1 MEGRMGTMGDEPIE
15 RPERE
20 EARSGEAERAVKEV
34 GSAKSARDA
43 DAAGKEGA
51 EPYKPGSFEGGIVEF
66 PSGDEPAV
74 PPRKRLPLVLA
85 IIGLVLCFTGSLA
98 LVGAAC
104 GAVSLGLFVRDRKAT
119 EGSPALAAPKA
130 TLGLAACSL
139 LLGITI
145 MAGMAS
151 GDDAQVQQPDQPASQ
166 QQEALLEAAEEHEL
180 SFVVE
185 AAGEEDAPASVT
197 VLVTGTQADGT
208 KVSDSHRAALGKTYV
223 LAYPAGSYTFEVS
236 ASSLE
241 AGDVLFKA
249 ERVECA
255 FDGSADRTVRIKVS
269 QDAAAM
275 QKAQEEKAAQ
285 EKAAQEEAERQRA
298 EEAAAAEAAAAAAAE
313 QEAAAAAAAEQEAA
327 AAAAAAAA
335 ASGGGGDTVYITNT
349 GEKYHRDGCRYLKKS
364 QIAISRSDAIA
375 QGYGACSVCNP

>member
-51 EPYKPGSFEGGIVEF
+51 EPYKPGSFEGGIVEV

-185 AAGEEDAPASVT
+185 AAGEEDVPAS
-197 VLVTGTQADGT
+197 
-208 KVSDSHRAALGKTYV
+208 
-223 LAYPAGSYTFEVS
+223 S
-236 ASSLE
+236 ASPLIF
-241 AGDVLFKA
+241 APP
-249 ERVECA
+249 
-255 FDGSADRTVRIKVS
+255 
-269 QDAAAM
+269 
-275 QKAQEEKAAQ
+275 
-285 EKAAQEEAERQRA
+285 
-298 EEAAAAEAAAAAAAE
+298 
-313 QEAAAAAAAEQEAA
+313 
-327 AAAAAAAA
+327 A
-335 ASGGGGDTVYITNT
+335 ASPV
-349 GEKYHRDGCRYLKKS
+349 
-364 QIAISRSDAIA
+364 
-375 QGYGACSVCNP
+375 

>member
-1 MEGRMGTMGDEPIE
+1 M
-15 RPERE
+15 
-20 EARSGEAERAVKEV
+20 
-34 GSAKSARDA
+34 
-43 DAAGKEGA
+43 
-51 EPYKPGSFEGGIVEF
+51 
-66 PSGDEPAV
+66 
-74 PPRKRLPLVLA
+74 
-85 IIGLVLCFTGSLA
+85 
-98 LVGAAC
+98 
-104 GAVSLGLFVRDRKAT
+104 
-119 EGSPALAAPKA
+119 
-130 TLGLAACSL
+130 
-139 LLGITI
+139 
-145 MAGMAS
+145 
-151 GDDAQVQQPDQPASQ
+151 
-166 QQEALLEAAEEHEL
+166 
-180 SFVVE
+180 
-185 AAGEEDAPASVT
+185 
-197 VLVTGTQADGT
+197 
-208 KVSDSHRAALGKTYV
+208 

-285 EKAAQEEAERQRA
+285 EKAAQEEAERQRS

>member
-1 MEGRMGTMGDEPIE
+1 
-15 RPERE
+15 
-20 EARSGEAERAVKEV
+20 
-34 GSAKSARDA
+34 
-43 DAAGKEGA
+43 
-51 EPYKPGSFEGGIVEF
+51 
-66 PSGDEPAV
+66 
-74 PPRKRLPLVLA
+74 
-85 IIGLVLCFTGSLA
+85 
-98 LVGAAC
+98 
-104 GAVSLGLFVRDRKAT
+104 
-119 EGSPALAAPKA
+119 
-130 TLGLAACSL
+130 
-139 LLGITI
+139 
-145 MAGMAS
+145 MAS

-185 AAGEEDAPASVT
+185 AAGEEDVPASVT

-313 QEAAAAAAAEQEAA
+313 QEAAAAAAA
-327 AAAAAAAA
+327 AAA

>member
-1 MEGRMGTMGDEPIE
+1 M
-15 RPERE
+15 
-20 EARSGEAERAVKEV
+20 
-34 GSAKSARDA
+34 
-43 DAAGKEGA
+43 
-51 EPYKPGSFEGGIVEF
+51 
-66 PSGDEPAV
+66 
-74 PPRKRLPLVLA
+74 
-85 IIGLVLCFTGSLA
+85 
-98 LVGAAC
+98 
-104 GAVSLGLFVRDRKAT
+104 
-119 EGSPALAAPKA
+119 
-130 TLGLAACSL
+130 AACSL

-185 AAGEEDAPASVT
+185 AAGEEDVPASVT

-255 FDGSADRTVRIKVS
+255 FDG
-269 QDAAAM
+269 DAAAM

>member
-1 MEGRMGTMGDEPIE
+1 
-15 RPERE
+15 
-20 EARSGEAERAVKEV
+20 
-34 GSAKSARDA
+34 
-43 DAAGKEGA
+43 
-51 EPYKPGSFEGGIVEF
+51 
-66 PSGDEPAV
+66 
-74 PPRKRLPLVLA
+74 
-85 IIGLVLCFTGSLA
+85 
-98 LVGAAC
+98 
-104 GAVSLGLFVRDRKAT
+104 
-119 EGSPALAAPKA
+119 
-130 TLGLAACSL
+130 
-139 LLGITI
+139 

-185 AAGEEDAPASVT
+185 AAGEEDVPASVT

-249 ERVECA
+249 ERVECT

-275 QKAQEEKAAQ
+275 QKAQEGKAAQ

-349 GEKYHRDGCRYLKKS
+349 GKKYPRDGCSSLSKS
-364 QIAISRSDAIA
+364 KIPKTRSEAEA
-375 QGYGACSVCNP
+375 MGLEPCKNCRP

>member
-119 EGSPALAAPKA
+119 EGSPVLAAPKA

-139 LLGITI
+139 LLGIT
-145 MAGMAS
+145 
-151 GDDAQVQQPDQPASQ
+151 
-166 QQEALLEAAEEHEL
+166 
-180 SFVVE
+180 
-185 AAGEEDAPASVT
+185 
-197 VLVTGTQADGT
+197 
-208 KVSDSHRAALGKTYV
+208 R
-223 LAYPAGSYTFEVS
+223 
-236 ASSLE
+236 
-241 AGDVLFKA
+241 
-249 ERVECA
+249 
-255 FDGSADRTVRIKVS
+255 
-269 QDAAAM
+269 
-275 QKAQEEKAAQ
+275 
-285 EKAAQEEAERQRA
+285 
-298 EEAAAAEAAAAAAAE
+298 
-313 QEAAAAAAAEQEAA
+313 
-327 AAAAAAAA
+327 
-335 ASGGGGDTVYITNT
+335 
-349 GEKYHRDGCRYLKKS
+349 
-364 QIAISRSDAIA
+364 
-375 QGYGACSVCNP
+375 

>member
-1 MEGRMGTMGDEPIE
+1 MGDEPIE

-20 EARSGEAERAVKEV
+20 EARPGEAERAVKEV

-66 PSGDEPAV
+66 PSGGEPAA

-119 EGSPALAAPKA
+119 EGSPVLAAPKA

-185 AAGEEDAPASVT
+185 AVGEEDVPASVT

-241 AGDVLFKA
+241 AGD
-249 ERVECA
+249 
-255 FDGSADRTVRIKVS
+255 
-269 QDAAAM
+269 
-275 QKAQEEKAAQ
+275 
-285 EKAAQEEAERQRA
+285 
-298 EEAAAAEAAAAAAAE
+298 
-313 QEAAAAAAAEQEAA
+313 
-327 AAAAAAAA
+327 
-335 ASGGGGDTVYITNT
+335 
-349 GEKYHRDGCRYLKKS
+349 
-364 QIAISRSDAIA
+364 
-375 QGYGACSVCNP
+375 

>member
-1 MEGRMGTMGDEPIE
+1 M
-15 RPERE
+15 
-20 EARSGEAERAVKEV
+20 
-34 GSAKSARDA
+34 
-43 DAAGKEGA
+43 
-51 EPYKPGSFEGGIVEF
+51 
-66 PSGDEPAV
+66 
-74 PPRKRLPLVLA
+74 PLVLA

-151 GDDAQVQQPDQPASQ
+151 GDDAQVQQPASQ

-185 AAGEEDAPASVT
+185 AAGEEDVPASVT

-349 GEKYHRDGCRYLKKS
+349 GEKYGCRYLKKS

>member
-1 MEGRMGTMGDEPIE
+1 MGTMGDEPIE

-43 DAAGKEGA
+43 DAVGKEGA

-74 PPRKRLPLVLA
+74 PPRKRVPLVLA
-85 IIGLVLCFTGSLA
+85 SLGLVLCFTGSLA

-185 AAGEEDAPASVT
+185 AAGEEDVPASVT

-236 ASSLE
+236 ASNARSTDPRT
-241 AGDVLFKA
+241 A
-249 ERVECA
+249 RCA
-255 FDGSADRTVRIKVS
+255 SRCRKTPPPCRRRRRRKLLRRKPRRRRPSARGPRKRRLP
-269 QDAAAM
+269 
-275 QKAQEEKAAQ
+275 KLL
-285 EKAAQEEAERQRA
+285 RQRQPSKKQQRPRLLRR
-298 EEAAAAEAAAAAAAE
+298 AAEAEIPCTSRTRARNT
-313 QEAAAAAAAEQEAA
+313 
-327 AAAAAAAA
+327 
-335 ASGGGGDTVYITNT
+335 TVT
-349 GEKYHRDGCRYLKKS
+349 
-364 QIAISRSDAIA
+364 DA
-375 QGYGACSVCNP
+375 GT

>member
-1 MEGRMGTMGDEPIE
+1 M
-15 RPERE
+15 
-20 EARSGEAERAVKEV
+20 
-34 GSAKSARDA
+34 
-43 DAAGKEGA
+43 
-51 EPYKPGSFEGGIVEF
+51 
-66 PSGDEPAV
+66 
-74 PPRKRLPLVLA
+74 
-85 IIGLVLCFTGSLA
+85 
-98 LVGAAC
+98 
-104 GAVSLGLFVRDRKAT
+104 
-119 EGSPALAAPKA
+119 
-130 TLGLAACSL
+130 
-139 LLGITI
+139 
-145 MAGMAS
+145 
-151 GDDAQVQQPDQPASQ
+151 
-166 QQEALLEAAEEHEL
+166 
-180 SFVVE
+180 
-185 AAGEEDAPASVT
+185 
-197 VLVTGTQADGT
+197 
-208 KVSDSHRAALGKTYV
+208 

-349 GEKYHRDGCRYLKKS
+349 GEKYHRDGALLRR
-364 QIAISRSDAIA
+364 ARSDTRSEARPWVGPA
-375 QGYGACSVCNP
+375 VAGLRAVKGRGVRRGG

>member
-1 MEGRMGTMGDEPIE
+1 M
-15 RPERE
+15 
-20 EARSGEAERAVKEV
+20 
-34 GSAKSARDA
+34 
-43 DAAGKEGA
+43 
-51 EPYKPGSFEGGIVEF
+51 
-66 PSGDEPAV
+66 
-74 PPRKRLPLVLA
+74 
-85 IIGLVLCFTGSLA
+85 
-98 LVGAAC
+98 
-104 GAVSLGLFVRDRKAT
+104 
-119 EGSPALAAPKA
+119 
-130 TLGLAACSL
+130 
-139 LLGITI
+139 
-145 MAGMAS
+145 
-151 GDDAQVQQPDQPASQ
+151 
-166 QQEALLEAAEEHEL
+166 
-180 SFVVE
+180 
-185 AAGEEDAPASVT
+185 
-197 VLVTGTQADGT
+197 TGTQADGT

-298 EEAAAAEAAAAAAAE
+298 EEAAAA
-313 QEAAAAAAAEQEAA
+313 
-327 AAAAAAAA
+327 AAAAAA

>member
-1 MEGRMGTMGDEPIE
+1 MGTMGDEPIE

-185 AAGEEDAPASVT
+185 AAGEEDVPASVT

-208 KVSDSHRAALGKTYV
+208 KVSDSHR
-223 LAYPAGSYTFEVS
+223 
-236 ASSLE
+236 
-241 AGDVLFKA
+241 
-249 ERVECA
+249 
-255 FDGSADRTVRIKVS
+255 
-269 QDAAAM
+269 
-275 QKAQEEKAAQ
+275 
-285 EKAAQEEAERQRA
+285 
-298 EEAAAAEAAAAAAAE
+298 AAAEAAAAAAAE